1 MGHRAFRAEGFTL
14 LELMIAVAIVAILAA
29 IALPSYS
36 DYIKRAK
43 LVEAQNALADFRVK
57 MEQYYQDYRS
67 YGPSTGTA
75 CGVTAPLLNNF
86 TLTCAT
92 VAIGSNAGQ
101 AYTATATGNTGAVV
115 AGFVFT
121 IDNANTQQTT
131 HWPAGWGPPAG
142 NCWVIRRGGGCA

>member
-57 MEQYYQDYRS
+57 MEQ
-67 YGPSTGTA
+67 
-75 CGVTAPLLNNF
+75 
-86 TLTCAT
+86 
-92 VAIGSNAGQ
+92 
-101 AYTATATGNTGAVV
+101 
-115 AGFVFT
+115 
-121 IDNANTQQTT
+121 
-131 HWPAGWGPPAG
+131 
-142 NCWVIRRGGGCA
+142 